1 MGDAGKIDSA
11 RGSIDSYDALI
22 GQLVTAAGDDAASA
36 HQSCEMQRMTS
47 FVAATLVASAV
58 FSAVGRGREIES
70 RPELLNSSGTTR
82 DLTACANPHDDGPID
97 AGADAS

>member
-11 RGSIDSYDALI
+11 RGSIDSYDALT
-22 GQLVTAAGDDAASA
+22 GQLVTAAGDDAANA

-47 FVAATLVASAV
+47 FVAAGLFARAV
-58 FSAVGRGREIES
+58 FSAVGRGSEIES

-82 DLTACANPHDDGPID
+82 DLMGCADPHDDGPTD
-97 AGADAS
+97 AVADAS